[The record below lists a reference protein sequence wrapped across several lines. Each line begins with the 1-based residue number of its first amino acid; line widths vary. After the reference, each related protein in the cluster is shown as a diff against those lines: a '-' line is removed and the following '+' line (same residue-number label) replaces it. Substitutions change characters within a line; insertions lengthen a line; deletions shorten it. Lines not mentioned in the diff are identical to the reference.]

1 MQNLPL
7 VSIICLC
14 YNHEQFVVE
23 ALNSV
28 LNQSYTNIELLIAD
42 DCSTDN
48 SVLVIENWLIK
59 NPNIAFKA
67 NTINIGN
74 TKTFNALFKQSKGN
88 FIIDLAA
95 DDVLEPNCVA
105 KQIAAFQK
113 CKENVAIVY
122 GNMEL
127 ISEDD
132 SHLGFYYPVDRN
144 NKAIVKPASGDIY
157 LAMLSQSSKI
167 CSVTSMIKREILEEL
182 GGYDENL
189 GFEDLDIWIRTSRKY
204 PFYYIDEILVK
215 RRELSTSLSTRFF
228 IKNNDE
234 TRKLN
239 YSSFKIIKKA
249 MALNVNR
256 KENKALIKRMH
267 FEMMQAYQTNDSL
280 LFLKYI
286 PLELRLRFSY

>member
-28 LNQSYTNIELLIAD
+28 LNQSYANIELLIAD
-42 DCSTDN
+42 DCSKDN
-48 SVLVIENWLIK
+48 SVSVIEDWLIK
-59 NPNIAFKA
+59 NPTIFFKA
-67 NTINIGN
+67 NKIN

-95 DDVLEPNCVA
+95 DDILEPDCVA
-105 KQIAAFQK
+105 KQIAAFQE

-127 ISEDD
+127 ISEDK
-132 SHLGFYYPVDRN
+132 SHLGYYYPVDRN
-144 NKAIVKPASGDIY
+144 NKAIIKPASGDIY
-157 LAMLSQSSKI
+157 LAMLNQSSKI

-182 GGYDENL
+182 DGYDENL
-189 GFEDLDIWIRTSRKY
+189 GFEDLDIWIRTSRRY

-228 IKNNDE
+228 IKNNAK

-249 MALNVNR
+249 MALNITR
-256 KENKALIKRMH
+256 KENKALMKRMH
-267 FEMMQAYQTNDSL
+267 YEMMKAYQTNDYL